1 MAAVQWYNDQRA
13 ALGGVCNTCDGFLSV
28 DQQRCQGWGIHY
40 TYPVHTGP
48 RRWGH
53 LGIWA
58 SLLLHLFFTNIWI
71 IQGKAQNK
79 SDKHPK
85 QNISSTTIPIFAI
98 KLFLWDDIL
107 GLIICVWV
115 LWSLLLGS
123 QTFLLFLI
131 LDVRQAVLAFAIAIF
146 WNLCNSQHQAF
157 AIAGPILRRPA
168 GSGTRVYWHRRRSTA
183 GIRRRMVNGN
193 KPGAPSRLRPD
204 PGTGKCAR
212 RHQVQ

>member
-1 MAAVQWYNDQRA
+1 MIK
-13 ALGGVCNTCDGFLSV
+13 GT
-28 DQQRCQGWGIHY
+28 
-40 TYPVHTGP
+40 
-48 RRWGH
+48 
-53 LGIWA
+53 
-58 SLLLHLFFTNIWI
+58 
-71 IQGKAQNK
+71 AQNK

-193 KPGAPSRLRPD
+193 KPGAPSRLQPG